1 MFTGIIEDQGIV
13 KTFKK
18 FKDYQLVVS
27 SKNKFKGIKKGSSI
41 CCDGVCLTV
50 HTIKRLKNKTELSF
64 DVSQE
69 TVNCSNMGDLKSNY
83 KINLERSLRLGDEIS
98 GHFVFG
104 HVDETAIISKIS
116 PVDDSHLLCIKVS
129 SKVSKFLV
137 KKGSVAIN
145 GVSLTINDVK
155 KSQIFINIIPF
166 TWKHTN
172 LRFLKP
178 GSRINLEVD
187 MLARYVTK
195 NLKK

>member
-1 MFTGIIEDQGIV
+1 MFTGIIEDQGTV
-13 KTFKK
+13 KSFKK
-18 FKDYQLVVS
+18 IKDYQLVIS
-27 SKNKFKGIKKGSSI
+27 SKNKFKDIKKGSSI

-50 HTIKRLKNKTELSF
+50 HTIKRLKDKTELSF

-69 TVNCSNMGDLKSNY
+69 TVNCSNMGDLKPNY

-104 HVDETAIISKIS
+104 HVDETAVISKII
-116 PVDDSHLLCIKVS
+116 PVDDSHTLCIKIS
-129 SKVSKFLV
+129 QKVSKYLV

-145 GVSLTINDVK
+145 GVSLTINNVK
-155 KSQIFINIIPF
+155 KNRIFINIIPF
-166 TWKHTN
+166 TWKYTN
-172 LRFLKP
+172 LRFLRV

-195 NLKK
+195 NTKK

>member
-1 MFTGIIEDQGIV
+1 M
-13 KTFKK
+13 
-18 FKDYQLVVS
+18 
-27 SKNKFKGIKKGSSI
+27 
-41 CCDGVCLTV
+41 
-50 HTIKRLKNKTELSF
+50 
-64 DVSQE
+64 
-69 TVNCSNMGDLKSNY
+69 
-83 KINLERSLRLGDEIS
+83 
-98 GHFVFG
+98 
-104 HVDETAIISKIS
+104 
-116 PVDDSHLLCIKVS
+116 DDSHLLCIKVS

-155 KSQIFINIIPF
+155 KNQIFINIIPF

-172 LRFLKP
+172 LRFLKI

>member
-1 MFTGIIEDQGIV
+1 MVYDAFKQVILIVVITVFCISNSTGQNKI
-13 KTFKK
+13 
-18 FKDYQLVVS
+18 KDFSTEYDVY
-27 SKNKFKGIKKGSSI
+27 
-41 CCDGVCLTV
+41 
-50 HTIKRLKNKTELSF
+50 LKELS
-64 DVSQE
+64 DLMLSSD
-69 TVNCSNMGDLKSNY
+69 NSDLKSNY

-129 SKVSKFLV
+129 SKVSRFLV

-155 KSQIFINIIPF
+155 KCQIFINIIPF

-172 LRFLKP
+172 LRSLKP

>member
-1 MFTGIIEDQGIV
+1 MFTGIIEDQGVV
-13 KTFKK
+13 KAFKK
-18 FKDYQLVVS
+18 IKDYRLVIS
-27 SKNKFKGIKKGSSI
+27 TKNKFKDIKKGSSI

-83 KINLERSLRLGDEIS
+83 KINLEKSLRLGDEIS

-104 HVDETAIISKIS
+104 HVDETAVISKIT
-116 PVDDSHLLCIKVS
+116 PVDESHLLRIKIS
-129 SKVSKFLV
+129 QKVAKFLV

-155 KSQIFINIIPF
+155 KDQIYINIIPF

-172 LRFLKP
+172 LRFLKV

-187 MLARYVTK
+187 MLARYVKK
-195 NLKK
+195 NLQK

>member
-18 FKDYQLVVS
+18 LKDYQLVVS
-27 SKNKFKGIKKGSSI
+27 SKNNFKGIKKGSSI

-50 HTIKRLKNKTELSF
+50 HTIKRLNNKTELSF

-166 TWKHTN
+166 TWKYTN

>member
-13 KTFKK
+13 KSFKK
-18 FKDYQLVVS
+18 LKDYQLVVS
-27 SKNKFKGIKKGSSI
+27 SKNKFKGTKKGSSI

-69 TVNCSNMGDLKSNY
+69 TVNCSNMGDLKSNH
-83 KINLERSLRLGDEIS
+83 KMNLESSLKLGDEIS

-104 HVDETAIISKIS
+104 HVDETAIVSEIT
-116 PVDDSHLLCIKVS
+116 PVDDSHSLRINIS
-129 SKVSKFLV
+129 PKVSKFLV

-166 TWKHTN
+166 TWKYTN

-187 MLARYVTK
+187 MLARYVAK

>member
-1 MFTGIIEDQGIV
+1 MFTGIIEDQGVV

-18 FKDYQLVVS
+18 IKDYRLVVS
-27 SKNKFKGIKKGSSI
+27 SKNKFKDIKKGSSI

-50 HTIKRLKNKTELSF
+50 LTIKRLEDKTELSF

-69 TVNCSNMGDLKSNY
+69 TVNCSNIGDLKSNY
-83 KINLERSLRLGDEIS
+83 KINLESSLRLGDEIS

-104 HVDETAIISKIS
+104 HVDETAVVSKIT
-116 PVDDSHLLCIKVS
+116 PVDDSHVLCIKIS
-129 SKVSKFLV
+129 QKVSKFLV

-145 GVSLTINDVK
+145 GVSLTVNDVK
-155 KSQIFINIIPF
+155 KNQISINIIPF
-166 TWKHTN
+166 TWKYTN
-172 LRFLKP
+172 LRFLKV

>member
-18 FKDYQLVVS
+18 LKDYQLVVL
-27 SKNKFKGIKKGSSI
+27 SKNKLNGIKKGSSI

-50 HTIKRLKNKTELSF
+50 HTIKRLSNKTESSF

-104 HVDETAIISKIS
+104 HVDETAIISKIT
-116 PVDDSHLLCIKVS
+116 PVDDSHLLCINISPKI
-129 SKVSKFLV
+129 SKFLV

-166 TWKHTN
+166 TWKYTN